1 MAGPQVPT
9 VLGSDSVAGSRSHL
23 LPLQPL
29 RRIADVESNMSGE
42 TVGPVAG
49 STKAPRPRSR
59 VPRVWALVA
68 AIWAAAGLLA
78 WIVAGWEPVIDTVR
92 VHWLLLVV
100 LFGVAERA
108 VFHLRFRKDAHSFSL
123 SEIPLVLALFLA
135 SPLAAITAQMTANA
149 IALLLRRQQPV
160 KFAFNLGQF
169 AVQTGLA
176 ILVFRPIVSL
186 GDELGPAGWMA
197 AVLAA
202 LVALIVAEVMIYS
215 VIRLSGGRL
224 SVKEALEV
232 MILSALAT
240 IMNTATALIGV
251 VLLVV
256 ETRSAWLTAVP
267 PVILYVAYRA
277 YVNQREESG
286 RLESLYDATRALH
299 AAPQIESALQ
309 AAVESARSMV
319 DAEYAEVFIF
329 PLDGETA
336 YTTSS
341 GPGDHSRNL
350 EPAGASATDE
360 MWSLARAA
368 KKGLLPGPVEHSLGN
383 DTLIIDQAIVA
394 PMYSGGGV
402 IGVVLAANRLGDVSQ
417 FVPEDVG
424 LVDTLAGQVAVS
436 LENGRLGESL
446 AQITYLKEQL
456 EELIRSKDEFV
467 ASVSHELRT
476 PLTAVAGL
484 ADELRTSPTTF
495 SKSETHE
502 FIQMIADQSHELAGI
517 VEDLLVAGRSQMGE
531 QNLEIQEFDLVAEAS
546 EVVDNITRSGLR
558 LAVRLEHSDGEALA
572 HGDPLRVRQILRNL
586 LTNASRYGGDDV
598 CVKVYHTGTTCR
610 LAVVDDGDGVPP
622 ADSDRIFDSYQRSDN
637 AIQEPKSVGLG
648 LSVSRKLAR
657 LMSGDLKYSRENG
670 LTRFELTLPAVNRA
684 RSRLPIS

>member
-1 MAGPQVPT
+1 V
-9 VLGSDSVAGSRSHL
+9 R
-23 LPLQPL
+23 
-29 RRIADVESNMSGE
+29 
-42 TVGPVAG
+42 
-49 STKAPRPRSR
+49 
-59 VPRVWALVA
+59 RVWAFVA
-68 AIWAAAGLLA
+68 AIWAVAALLA
-78 WIVAGWEPVIDTVR
+78 WIILDWDPIIDTVTPPWF
-92 VHWLLLVV
+92 VLVIM
-100 LFGVAERA
+100 FGVAERA

-123 SEIPLVLALFLA
+123 SEIPLVLALFVA
-135 SPLAAITAQMTANA
+135 SPIAAIIAQMTANA
-149 IALLLRRQQPV
+149 IALLLRRQQAV

-169 AVQTGLA
+169 AVQTALA
-176 ILVFRPIVSL
+176 ILVFRPIVSF

-197 AVLAA
+197 AVWAA
-202 LVALIVAEVMIYS
+202 LVALFVAEVMIYS

-224 SVKEALEV
+224 SVKEAYEV

-251 VLLVV
+251 VLLVR
-256 ETRSAWLTAVP
+256 EPRSAWLTAVP

-319 DAEYAEVFIF
+319 DAEYAEVFIY
-329 PLDGETA
+329 PIEGETA

-341 GPGDHSRNL
+341 GPGEHSRTL
-350 EPAGASATDE
+350 ESADAAATRE
-360 MWSLARAA
+360 MRALSGAA
-368 KKGLLPGPVEHSLGN
+368 KNGLLAGPVERSLGN

-394 PMYSGGGV
+394 PMYSGGRV

-417 FVPEDVG
+417 FVTEDVG

-484 ADELRTSPTTF
+484 ADELRSSPALF
-495 SKSETHE
+495 SQSETHE
-502 FIQMIADQSHELAGI
+502 FIQLIADQSHELAGI

-531 QNLEIQEFDLVAEAS
+531 QNLDIQEFDLANEAR
-546 EVVDNITRSGLR
+546 EVVDNITRSGIR
-558 LAVRLEHSDGEALA
+558 LAVKLDHPDDEALA

-586 LTNASRYGGDDV
+586 LTNASRYGGEEV
-598 CVKVYHTGTTCR
+598 TVHVSHSGTQCR
-610 LAVVDDGDGVPP
+610 LAVVDNGDGVPP
-622 ADSDRIFDSYQRSDN
+622 ADAERIFDSYQRSNN

-657 LMSGDLKYSRENG
+657 LMSGDLKYSRDNG
-670 LTRFELTLPAVNRA
+670 LTWFELTLPAVNTA